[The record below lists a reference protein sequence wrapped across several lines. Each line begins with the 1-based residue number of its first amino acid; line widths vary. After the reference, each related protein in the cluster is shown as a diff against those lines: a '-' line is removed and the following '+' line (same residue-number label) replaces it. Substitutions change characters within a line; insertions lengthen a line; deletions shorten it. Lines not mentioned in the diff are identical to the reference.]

1 MYMYMYN
8 CIYIKLLLKIA
19 DFRMSRDDHYY
30 ISNAKKISTKWTAPE
45 VRSYL
50 LWDGATSWVELINT
64 PIHLGIALQEILY
77 SQ

>member
-1 MYMYMYN
+1 
-8 CIYIKLLLKIA
+8 
-19 DFRMSRDDHYY
+19 MSRDITDENYY
-30 ISNAKKISTKWTAPE
+30 ISNAKKIPIKWTAPE

-64 PIHLGIALQEILY
+64 PNHLGIALQEILH